1 MEDRQLPVGILV
13 YARHRAHEMGSQW
26 ARRDLEPPKY
36 PVTIEKQFFCSRTME
51 ASVGTW
57 TIPVVVDADTAP
69 DESKSLLS
77 RGAAIVRTAVDAEK
91 LKENMANL
99 VKYLQQITA
108 TAAKVSSEF
117 DLSEFEAGIEIRADR
132 GVSLVGTVKAGATA
146 PVTMVRCRLTYIKAA
161 AGAAERELPRR

>member
-1 MEDRQLPVGILV
+1 
-13 YARHRAHEMGSQW
+13 
-26 ARRDLEPPKY
+26 
-36 PVTIEKQFFCSRTME
+36 
-51 ASVGTW
+51 
-57 TIPVVVDADTAP
+57 
-69 DESKSLLS
+69 
-77 RGAAIVRTAVDAEK
+77 
-91 LKENMANL
+91 MANL

>member
-1 MEDRQLPVGILV
+1 MVGPV
-13 YARHRAHEMGSQW
+13 AA
-26 ARRDLEPPKY
+26 
-36 PVTIEKQFFCSRTME
+36 
-51 ASVGTW
+51 VGTW

-77 RGAAIVRTAVDAEK
+77 RGAAKVCTAVDAEK
-91 LKENMANL
+91 LKENMANR

-117 DLSEFEAGIEIRADR
+117 DLSEFEAGIEIRADG

-146 PVTMVRCRLTYIKAA
+146 PVTMVRRRLTYIKAA